1 MYLWEVPIRG
11 LRHRLGMVYVQL
23 LQSTE
28 QLWLQCGLI
37 PKVKGNKQATE
48 QWVDHAEI
56 YVSRELVDTGL
67 QSVVWKTLA

>member
-11 LRHRLGMVYVQL
+11 LRHRLGVVYVQL

-28 QLWLQCGLI
+28 RLWLQCRLI
-37 PKVKGNKQATE
+37 PKIKGNKQATE